1 MIRPI
6 SRDDDAEIRLVAERM
21 RKTLIEVLGP
31 DVGTNMYSMDW
42 LERRVRF
49 HLDPSACR
57 GEVFVA
63 EDTEGHVVGHCIVRV
78 ETDDAGPL
86 GLFSTTWV
94 EPEAR
99 RGGVASA
106 LLDSGEAFLR
116 AEGLTRFATDTSAAN
131 VALQRLFEGR
141 GFSQTLFVPK
151 SNMVRLEKSAACT
164 SEQS

>member
-99 RGGVASA
+99 RADRGARAHQVRRASA
-106 LLDSGEAFLR
+106 RPAPV
-116 AEGLTRFATDTSAAN
+116 AA
-131 VALQRLFEGR
+131 RSR
-141 GFSQTLFVPK
+141 
-151 SNMVRLEKSAACT
+151 
-164 SEQS
+164 